1 MNNYL
6 FKTAA
11 TMKEYNAGKWWIDRD
26 IIRNKSIQAEDV
38 NKALAIYAEEVNK
51 GYMTEISR
59 NALKN
64 KSPMYIDTSDG
75 RVKQVGYVVTASS
88 LFDKGDYSGF
98 SKQYFDLWI
107 EILTVNDTVFP
118 EEV

>member
-6 FKTAA
+6 FKTKAA
-11 TMKEYNAGKWWIDRD
+11 MKEYNAGKWWINCD
-26 IIRNKSIQAEDV
+26 IIGNKSIQAEDV

-51 GYMTEISR
+51 SYAADISR

-64 KSPMYIDTSDG
+64 KSPMYIDTCEG
-75 RVKQVGYVVTASS
+75 VKQIGYVVTASS

-98 SKQYFDLWI
+98 VTQYFDLWI
-107 EILTVNDTVFP
+107 EILTVNNTVFP

>member
-26 IIRNKSIQAEDV
+26 IIRNKSIRAEDI
-38 NKALAIYAEEVNK
+38 NKALEIYAEEVNK
-51 GYMTEISR
+51 SYIAEISR

-64 KSPMYIDTSDG
+64 KSPIYIDTNDG
-75 RVKQVGYVVTASS
+75 GVKQVGYVVTASS
-88 LFDKGDYSGF
+88 LFDKGDYTGYVT
-98 SKQYFDLWI
+98 QYFDLWI

>member
-1 MNNYL
+1 MNTYL

-38 NKALAIYAEEVNK
+38 KKALEIYAAEVNK
-51 GYMTEISR
+51 SYEAHISR
-59 NALKN
+59 NALKD
-64 KSPMYIDTSDG
+64 KSPMYIDTSEG
-75 RVKQVGYVVTASS
+75 VKQIGYVITASS
-88 LFDKGDYSGF
+88 LFDKGNYSGF
-98 SKQYFDLWI
+98 TTQYFDLWI
-107 EILTVNDTVFP
+107 EILTVNNTEFP

>member
-1 MNNYL
+1 MNSYL

-11 TMKEYNAGKWWIDRD
+11 TMKEYNASKWWIDRD

-38 NKALAIYAEEVNK
+38 KKALEIYAAEVNK
-51 GYMTEISR
+51 SYEAHISR
-59 NALKN
+59 NALKD
-64 KSPMYIDTSDG
+64 KSPMYIDTSEG
-75 RVKQVGYVVTASS
+75 VKQIGYVITASS

-98 SKQYFDLWI
+98 TTQYFDLWI
-107 EILTVNDTVFP
+107 EILTVNDTEFS